1 MQTKDEM
8 IEQYITYSFL
18 SFFMAL
24 MLWNL
29 RLSHKNEKCLTR
41 IEAYQKNIEDKVNDW
56 IKDSKIK

>member
-1 MQTKDEM
+1 M